1 MKNIF
6 LLFVGLFAFT
16 ACESFL
22 DEQPVNLI
30 TTDQV
35 IVDAE
40 SAETAVLGIYSRLQI
55 GNAYGNLLVNM
66 PGVASD
72 ELVHSG
78 SFPTIAE
85 VDNNSMS
92 SNNVTTQGMWL
103 TAYTGIFQCNNVLE
117 ILEANPEL
125 PGLTENLRNTIVGQS
140 RFMRAL
146 FHFNLLNLYG
156 DVPLATTTDLEV
168 LSNISRTAK
177 GEVLNFVISETRT
190 AATELAGVDYGSSTQ
205 YRATEWAAKAL
216 EARALLYSGDVA
228 GAGAVANEIIESG
241 EFELADTY
249 GELFQPGSVQNSE
262 IIFSIF
268 YSAADNNPIA
278 FQYLPSGRFEYAVSP
293 QLLSALTEDP
303 NDERADLIEVNSGDA
318 LGRHYVN
325 KYTDL
330 STGTDG
336 FIVFR
341 LAEMYLIRAE
351 ANLGS
356 TQGVNDINA
365 VRTRAGAA
373 PISNATEQALLDEK
387 FRELFSEG
395 HRWYDIIRTGNAVD
409 IMSSINPSFTA
420 NDQLF
425 PVPNR
430 DIQQNR
436 NLEPQNP
443 GY

>member
-1 MKNIF
+1 MKKIF
-6 LLFVGLFAFT
+6 IFFVSIIVFT
-16 ACESFL
+16 SCESFL
-22 DEQPVNLI
+22 EQQPVDQI

-35 IVDAE
+35 IIDAA

-85 VDNNSMS
+85 VDDNSMS
-92 SNNVTTQGMWL
+92 SNNVTTSGMWQ
-103 TAYTGIFQCNNVLE
+103 TCYTGIFQCNNVLE
-117 ILEANPEL
+117 IIEANPEL
-125 PGLTENLRNTIVGQS
+125 PGLTPALTNEIVGQA
-140 RFMRAL
+140 RFLRAL

-156 DVPLATTTDLEV
+156 DVPLATSTDLET
-168 LSNISRTAK
+168 LSTISRTPRA
-177 GEVLNFVISETRT
+177 EVMSFVIEEART
-190 AATELAGVDYGSSTQ
+190 AATELEGVSFDNDNQ
-205 YRATEWAAKAL
+205 YRATSWAAKAL

-228 GAGAVANEIIESG
+228 GAGAVANDIIENG
-241 EFELADTY
+241 GFELADTY
-249 GELFQPGSVQNSE
+249 SELFQPGSVQNSE
-262 IIFSIF
+262 IIFSVF
-268 YSAADNNPIA
+268 FSAADQNGIA

-293 QLLSALTEDP
+293 QLLAALTEDP
-303 NDERADLIEVNSGDA
+303 NDTRADLIELNEGDA
-318 LGRHYVN
+318 EGRHYVN
-325 KYTDL
+325 KYTDI

-356 TQGVNDINA
+356 AQAINDVNA
-365 VRTRAGAA
+365 LRTRAGAA
-373 PISNATEQALLDEK
+373 PLSSVSEQDLLDEK

-395 HRWYDIIRTGNAVD
+395 HRWYDLIRTGNAVST
-409 IMSSINPSFTA
+409 MSAINAGFDA